1 MSLIEFR
8 VQTYGSSQNMVIAQ
22 ESDRAKW
29 SKIPVREL
37 IRRSKLSQKA
47 VYAILGAK
55 QVRQK
60 TLSIFKG
67 RIDR

>member
-1 MSLIEFR
+1 
-8 VQTYGSSQNMVIAQ
+8 MVIAQ